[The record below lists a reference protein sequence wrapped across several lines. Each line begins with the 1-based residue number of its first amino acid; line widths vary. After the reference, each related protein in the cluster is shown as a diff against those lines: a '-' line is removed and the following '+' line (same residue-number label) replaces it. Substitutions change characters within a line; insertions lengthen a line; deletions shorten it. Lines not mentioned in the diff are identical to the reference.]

1 MVELRH
7 FRSSLQRWAQQ
18 SLWVPQL
25 LSGVLNQQPEGIKDS
40 WTWLSVWVLKAWSAK
55 IKGQKRRKYKESS
68 IAFVRIEMKPTLSIF
83 ENPTPLLQSERAK
96 HCIMVCTIWK
106 GMGIHICKVKNCFTT
121 DSNSHDLGFW
131 AHFPFTTSFWLFAVV
146 VGFLELPKIFCSC
159 VSESFNWN
167 NKKREFEDF
176 FLVVVLV
183 MGVSLTSSNEKV
195 YF

>member
-68 IAFVRIEMKPTLSIF
+68 IACVRIEMKPTLSIF

-121 DSNSHDLGFW
+121 DSNSHDFLLVALGFW
-131 AHFPFTTSFWLFAVV
+131 AHFPLTTSFWLFLLLWWDSWNCPRFFVLV
-146 VGFLELPKIFCSC
+146 FLKALIETK
-159 VSESFNWN
+159 
-167 NKKREFEDF
+167 KKRIWRF
-176 FLVVVLV
+176 FLL
-183 MGVSLTSSNEKV
+183 LL
-195 YF
+195 F